1 MAGSNKWFKVLK
13 HHKMYQILFKPCAV
27 YPKADSLAP
36 TSLETSVITPSLLVG
51 QGESPVPQVS
61 EAPPPDRSEACSK
74 LAPGSEPWSYEAP

>member
-51 QGESPVPQVS
+51 QGESPVPLQS
-61 EAPPPDRSEACSK
+61 QYIADTLASK
-74 LAPGSEPWSYEAP
+74 LMYKEK